1 MCKFLKKFLKSL
13 LSESDVF
20 VKVTSGRKYYF
31 FEGHLK
37 HKDKNQYELQSSDDI
52 YIGQR
57 RKNYRLDSSAFVKI
71 KVRFENKL
79 FSGSDI
85 SAGGC
90 AFIIPKEIDEFFD
103 QTSLLK
109 KLQVSLNRELF
120 VIPKARIIKK
130 TNVKVAIK

>member
-1 MCKFLKKFLKSL
+1 M
-13 LSESDVF
+13 
-20 VKVTSGRKYYF
+20 
-31 FEGHLK
+31 
-37 HKDKNQYELQSSDDI
+37 
-52 YIGQR
+52 
-57 RKNYRLDSSAFVKI
+57 DSSAFVKI
-71 KVRFENKL
+71 KVLVENKL

-103 QTSLLK
+103 KTSLIK

-130 TNVKVAIK
+130 TEVMLKEIPDKEFVKISVEFLRLPKTTEEELRRVINNEARGLEIRQKFNLKG